1 MLKRIWNWIFRF
13 LFGTGSEHPA
23 APDPSIRPIP
33 APAGSSKTVVPIL
46 VLPQVPDDFQLD
58 TKQEQGGDRYYT
70 SSPWQPDMDAL
81 NAAIITAE
89 SWLESVVGTKIPWEP
104 IRQVQSERTVAEW
117 REGGVYLVQAEV
129 ERLLLRWSDDYVYLA
144 FVRGLGGY
152 AGGIGFEPGNAGFA
166 VVGDVCI
173 EAVCGYPEPTSGS
186 TVLGGGPWPASAWSL
201 AGQTGAL
208 VHEVLH
214 GFGLP
219 HPDGWPEGR
228 QPSNERTIMNDWWT
242 FPNYVQSDGLTNIE
256 LDALREAIGAYAVRN

>member
-144 FVRGLGGY
+144 FVRGLGGLCGRY
-152 AGGIGFEPGNAGFA
+152 RIRTRQCR
-166 VVGDVCI
+166 VCR
-173 EAVCGYPEPTSGS
+173 SRRR
-186 TVLGGGPWPASAWSL
+186 
-201 AGQTGAL
+201 
-208 VHEVLH
+208 LH
-214 GFGLP
+214 
-219 HPDGWPEGR
+219 
-228 QPSNERTIMNDWWT
+228 
-242 FPNYVQSDGLTNIE
+242 
-256 LDALREAIGAYAVRN
+256 